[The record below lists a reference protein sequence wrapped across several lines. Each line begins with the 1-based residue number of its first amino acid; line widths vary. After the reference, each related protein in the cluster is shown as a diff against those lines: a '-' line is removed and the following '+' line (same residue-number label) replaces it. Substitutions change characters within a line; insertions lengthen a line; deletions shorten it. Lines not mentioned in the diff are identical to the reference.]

1 MKLTPKE
8 AQYLIKPLIN
18 DINRLNKWLERA
30 NRQSKIEEIVERI
43 RIAEI
48 LLKNI
53 KDSVE

>member
-18 DINRLNKWLERA
+18 DIKRLNGWLERA

-53 KDSVE
+53 KDSIE